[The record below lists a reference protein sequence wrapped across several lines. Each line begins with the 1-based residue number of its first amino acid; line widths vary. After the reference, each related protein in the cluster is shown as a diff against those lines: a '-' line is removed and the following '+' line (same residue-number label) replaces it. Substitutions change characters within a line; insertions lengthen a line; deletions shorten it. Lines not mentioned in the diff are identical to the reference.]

1 MKKILVWILAFVMAF
16 SIIGCGDTTGSQ
28 GIVKKKDGFLVGFG
42 KADITPYEQVNLG
55 GYGDD
60 GSRISQGFVSMLYA
74 LSVVITDE
82 EDNTLILI
90 VTDLS
95 WGDEERT
102 RMVRKAIAEEYGISS
117 EYVMLGGTHNH
128 SGPAYNNASLMVKNY
143 LNYWLEGVM
152 DSVAMAME
160 DRKPSQMQIGSTE
173 TENLTFVR
181 RYIQEDGN
189 LQGDNYKI
197 SDSPLAS
204 HETEADE
211 EVQMVRF
218 VREEG
223 KDILITNWQ
232 SHANYASNTKNAGSD
247 WVGPLRDKV
256 ENELDVHCIYFQGA
270 AGNLNPKSRLEGENK
285 TKSIKEHGE
294 AIADYVIAAYKDE
307 SVFTSVNTGL
317 IEVKQATFT
326 GKVNKSEDNKLEIAE
341 QIYSKWKNTSNY
353 SLCVSEGLPHG
364 IHSPYHA
371 GAIIS
376 RNKESDTKDMELNTI
391 SIGDVSIVTF
401 PTEMFDVSG
410 MQIKDQTPYEMTLLM
425 GYSCGIHNYT
435 PDVDGFARGGYEADN
450 GLFESGTAEKIVEEY
465 LKTLKELHK

>member
-1 MKKILVWILAFVMAF
+1 MKKILVWVLALVMAF
-16 SIIGCGDTTGSQ
+16 SIIGCGETTGSQ
-28 GIVKKKDGFLVGFG
+28 GNGKKKDGFLVGFG
-42 KADITPYEQVNLG
+42 KVDITPYESVNLG

-60 GSRISQGFVSMLYA
+60 GSRVSQGFVDMLYA
-74 LSVVITDE
+74 LSVVITDTE
-82 EDNTLILI
+82 ENTLVLI

-102 RMVRKAIAEEYGISS
+102 EMVRKAIAEKYGISS

-128 SGPAYNNASLMVKNY
+128 SGPAYNNASLLVKDY
-143 LNYWLEGVM
+143 LDYWLEGVM

-160 DRKPSQMQIGSTE
+160 DQQPSQMQIGSTE

-181 RYIQEDGN
+181 RYIQQDGN
-189 LQGDNYKI
+189 LQGDNYKLT
-197 SDSPLAS
+197 DSPIVS

-218 VREEG
+218 VREEA

-232 SHANYASNTKNAGSD
+232 SHANYAGNTKNAGTD
-247 WVGPLRDKV
+247 WVGPLREKV
-256 ENELDVHCIYFQGA
+256 EKELDVHCIYFQGA
-270 AGNLNPKSRLEGENK
+270 AGNLNPKSRIEGENR

-294 AIADYVIAAYKDE
+294 AVADYVIAAYKDE
-307 SVFTSVNTGL
+307 SVFTSVNTGV
-317 IEVKQATFT
+317 IEVKQATYT
-326 GKVNKSEDNKLEIAE
+326 GKVNKSEDSKLEIATE
-341 QIYSKWKNTSNY
+341 IYSQWKNTSNY
-353 SLCVSEGLPHG
+353 SLCVSNGLPHG

-371 GAIIS
+371 GAIITRS
-376 RNKESDTKDMELNTI
+376 KEGDTKDMELNTI

-425 GYSCGIHNYT
+425 GYACGIHNYT

-450 GLFESGTAEKIVEEY
+450 GLFESGTAEKIVEQY